1 MRTFLLLFM
10 SLLLPTTLFSQDTCT
25 TSHSVVS
32 SYDFDETLKRLKV
45 TFEEKNLTLFAE
57 INHTAHAEKV
67 GLPLTSAT
75 VLLVGN
81 PKAGTPLMQQ
91 NVEVAIELPLKI
103 LVFKKEGTAQVY
115 VHFKKLVPLAKQY
128 FSSND
133 AQLHASLKQIE
144 NTMIRLIEQTVM
156 KK

>member
-57 INHTAHAEKV
+57 IDHTAHAEKV

-91 NVEVAIELPLKI
+91 NVEIAIELPLKI

-133 AQLHASLKQIE
+133 AKLHASLKQIE

-156 KK
+156 EK